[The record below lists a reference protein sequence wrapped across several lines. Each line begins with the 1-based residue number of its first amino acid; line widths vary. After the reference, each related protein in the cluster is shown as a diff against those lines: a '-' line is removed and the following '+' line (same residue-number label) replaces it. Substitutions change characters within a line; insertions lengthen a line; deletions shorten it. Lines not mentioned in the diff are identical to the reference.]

1 MFLCSSQERDL
12 KRDNCCLFLHPIVQL
27 LFFYSCIY
35 MSFILIKQM
44 LKIMKDIFV
53 RTYFRPIA
61 RSEYQLINKMVKTH
75 TRHNTNMSTQRS
87 QNEHVNITAKIKT
100 CQQTSQ
106 TTEKNTFNKMTKTH
120 TKQNNM
126 TQNHQQSG
134 QATHINRTVVIQIHQ
149 QNSQDKHTHDRS
161 GHKLTNRTIMTQ
173 IPVQSQNGKDTNI
186 STER

>member
-1 MFLCSSQERDL
+1 MF
-12 KRDNCCLFLHPIVQL
+12 
-27 LFFYSCIY
+27 
-35 MSFILIKQM
+35 
-44 LKIMKDIFV
+44 KIMKDIFV

-120 TKQNNM
+120 KTKQ
-126 TQNHQQSG
+126 
-134 QATHINRTVVIQIHQ
+134 
-149 QNSQDKHTHDRS
+149 HDT
-161 GHKLTNRTIMTQ
+161 K
-173 IPVQSQNGKDTNI
+173 P
-186 STER
+186 STERLGHTH